1 MRLWIHAI
9 YIYTYLMFYQKIHI
23 FWSLNIEKHHS
34 YNVIS
39 ACCKQ
44 GEPEVDPQQD
54 RGIRK
59 QTSLLWPQQFDF
71 NHQLGMDHLNA
82 FFLVNL
88 SL

>member
-9 YIYTYLMFYQKIHI
+9 YIYTYLIFYQKIHV
-23 FWSLNIEKHHS
+23 FWTLNIEKHHS

-54 RGIRK
+54 RGDKK
-59 QTSLLWPQQFDF
+59 QTD
-71 NHQLGMDHLNA
+71 LN
-82 FFLVNL
+82 NL
-88 SL
+88 ILITNWEWTIWMHSF